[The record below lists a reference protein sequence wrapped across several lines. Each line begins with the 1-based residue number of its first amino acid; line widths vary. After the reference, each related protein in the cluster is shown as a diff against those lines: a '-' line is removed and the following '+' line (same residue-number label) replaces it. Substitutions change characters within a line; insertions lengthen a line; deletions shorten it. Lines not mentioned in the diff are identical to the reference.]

1 MNVKDPTIA
10 VKVSEETDLQDFQK
24 EAQGLTTI
32 INSKE
37 EDQQKN
43 LIALK
48 TPKQGGGGMTRGW

>member
-32 INSKE
+32 INAKE

-48 TPKQGGGGMTRGW
+48 TPKQGGGMTRGW